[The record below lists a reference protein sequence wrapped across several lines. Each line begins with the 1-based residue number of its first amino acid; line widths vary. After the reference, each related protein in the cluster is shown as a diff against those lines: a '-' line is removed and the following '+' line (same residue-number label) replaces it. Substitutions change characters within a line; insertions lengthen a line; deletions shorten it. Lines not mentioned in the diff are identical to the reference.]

1 MRRLQLAGIRLLALW
16 SQTPRRIDIWT
27 FESSYRYVTYVY
39 ICHRI
44 AFSVAV
50 AKRCLHNLFV
60 LDIDYFLHLVT
71 TVHYASLNILAVSCR
86 SIYRSFGPKADGRA
100 RFVLASDKIGFVTGL
115 TWEKI
120 LLYLIKRIAAD
131 SQRPSCQHGQ
141 WHDGIKMDQIS

>member
-27 FESSYRYVTYVY
+27 LESSYRYVTYVY

-71 TVHYASLNILAVSCR
+71 TVHDASLNILAVSCR
-86 SIYRSFGPKADGRA
+86 SI
-100 RFVLASDKIGFVTGL
+100 
-115 TWEKI
+115 
-120 LLYLIKRIAAD
+120 
-131 SQRPSCQHGQ
+131 
-141 WHDGIKMDQIS
+141 